1 MNYPLSSDVQTG
13 QTTLAGQYN
22 NLRADV
28 LRLGGNAADTATLQ
42 QLLMNY
48 QCVEDL
54 TASGTVITLNASA
67 EHPCSLMISGQPAVN
82 TEAVTL
88 QLSAAD
94 FPQSAVL
101 WLFAVKSADS
111 IGFSLTVRIS
121 EASMTGECC
130 IGCFLWDAERSLIQ
144 ALQPQAVRR
153 VTETMQQPQTCQ
165 GRLTL
170 ASNNPFPTSD
180 ISAASTLYFTPCTG
194 NKISLYHPIAGWQM
208 HTFSQLS
215 CSLAGL
221 QADFCYDTLI
231 ALDMSGNPA
240 LTLEP
245 WSSLTVREQVIQ
257 WQDGIPVL
265 GGAPQKR
272 YLGTIGLSAAGTTRD
287 TQNER
292 NIWNFNH
299 PVRRPLRKLCAVSQ
313 NPNPESNRWVPY
325 AQDASLAVSMVLGMN
340 HAEAVLHGL
349 GDFSEPAAN
358 ASALGIG
365 IDIDPLD
372 ASMTVNVAELSALE
386 YHGGSLLTTLQN
398 RQPNRML
405 GKHRYNLITYTVN
418 DTHTFNGSNYAQNAC
433 GLSGY
438 MLG

>member
-13 QTTLAGQYN
+13 QTTLASQYN
-22 NLRADV
+22 NLRADA
-28 LRLGGNAADTATLQ
+28 LHLGGSAADTATLQ

-48 QCVEDL
+48 QSVESL
-54 TASGTVITLNASA
+54 TASGAVITLNASA

-88 QLSAAD
+88 QLSAIT
-94 FPQSAVL
+94 FPQSAIL
-101 WLFAVKSADS
+101 WLFAVKSADA
-111 IGFSLTVRIS
+111 IGFSLTARVS
-121 EASMTGECC
+121 ETGMAGECC
-130 IGCFLWDAERSLIQ
+130 IGCFLWDAERLLVQS
-144 ALQPQAVRR
+144 LQPQAVRR
-153 VTETMQQPQTCQ
+153 VSETMQQPQTCQ

-180 ISAASTLYFTPCTG
+180 ISTASTLYFTPCNG
-194 NKISLYHPIAGWQM
+194 NKVSLYHPANGWQM
-208 HTFSQLS
+208 HVFSQLS

-221 QADFCYDTLI
+221 QADFCYDALI
-231 ALDMSGNPA
+231 ALDMNGNPA

-265 GGAPQKR
+265 AGSPQKR

-287 TQNER
+287 TQSER

-299 PVRRPLRKLCAVSQ
+299 PVRRPLRKLCAVAQ

-325 AQDASLAVSMVLGMN
+325 AQDDGLAVSMVLGMN

-372 ASMTVNVAELSALE
+372 ASMTVNAAELSALE
-386 YHGGSLLTTLQN
+386 YRGGSLLTTLQN
-398 RQPNRML
+398 RLPNRML

-418 DTHTFNGSNYAQNAC
+418 DTHTFNGTNYAQNAC

-438 MLG
+438 VLG